1 MEGRADRRRAAGF
14 AENPLQSPSP
24 GNDSLNSLPLSKSKR
39 FLHRGVFPDRWPW
52 LRGTRNQMTA
62 PLEFTLPERISVTA
76 ENALLPFLRAHPDA
90 AVEVSA
96 AALRRLDT
104 PLVQVLLA
112 AAAGS
117 AQLTGRPAAA
127 DRRNRGIPFC
137 LTGLGAEHAAQ
148 LSVLGVT
155 GALLETRGAA

>member
-14 AENPLQSPSP
+14 AENPLQSSSP

-112 AAAGS
+112 AAA
-117 AQLTGRPAAA
+117 